1 MTTCKRVPCSCPS
14 QRRGFTLVEL
24 LVVIAIIGILV
35 GLLLPAVQA
44 AREAARRMSCTNNL
58 KQIGLALHNYH
69 DTYQK
74 LPPGLID
81 HSSSQSSAK
90 AGWGWSVF
98 ILPAIEQSPLFDA
111 LEVNTKSL
119 DEHRGS
125 TTETVT
131 TVQTTTPLSVF
142 ECPSDPGPSI
152 NTKRGGH
159 AKTNYV
165 GVFGSGFSTSS
176 AGGGYHDSNAKS
188 SQFNG
193 LFAGNSKV
201 RFRDILDG
209 LSNTFAV
216 GEVESLNKNAGVW
229 VGNYGPNRWG
239 GVYFDARIGTL
250 INATSGTN
258 PSWASTANFS
268 SFHPGGAHFVK
279 ADGSVG
285 FITENIDGRTYEN
298 LASRNDGKVIGEY

>member
-1 MTTCKRVPCSCPS
+1 MPVFKRYPRFSLS
-14 QRRGFTLVEL
+14 NTQGFTLVEL
-24 LVVIAIIGILV
+24 LVVIAIIGVLV

-44 AREAARRMSCTNNL
+44 AREAARRMSCSNNL

-69 DTYQK
+69 DTFQR
-74 LPPGLID
+74 LPPGIID
-81 HSSSQSSAK
+81 DSSSQSSAV
-90 AGWGWSVF
+90 AGWGWCVA
-98 ILPAIEQSPLFDA
+98 ILPFVEQTTLFDA
-111 LEVNTKSL
+111 MRVNQQTL
-119 DEHRGS
+119 NQHRGS

-131 TVQTTTPLSVF
+131 TVETTTPVAAF

-165 GVFGSGFSTSS
+165 GVFGSGNSTSNANS
-176 AGGGYHDSNAKS
+176 GYHDSNAKS

-216 GEVESLNKNAGVW
+216 GEVESNSKNAGVW
-229 VGNYGPNRWG
+229 VGNFGPNRWG
-239 GVYFDARIGTL
+239 GAFFDARIGTL
-250 INATSGTN
+250 INARSGTS
-258 PSWASTANFS
+258 PSWANTANFS
-268 SFHPGGAHFVK
+268 SLHPGGAHFTK

-285 FITENIDGRTYEN
+285 FITENIDGRIYEN
-298 LASRNDGKVIGEY
+298 LANRQDGKVIGGY

>member
-1 MTTCKRVPCSCPS
+1 MSTYKRVSRSYPLST
-14 QRRGFTLVEL
+14 RGFTLVEL
-24 LVVIAIIGILV
+24 LVVIAIIGVLV

-44 AREAARRMSCTNNL
+44 AREAARRMSCTNNF

-69 DTYQK
+69 DTFLR
-74 LPPGLID
+74 LPPGLVD
-81 HSSSQSSAK
+81 DSSTQSSAT
-90 AGWGWSVF
+90 AGWGWMVA
-98 ILPAIEQSPLFDA
+98 ILPGVEQSALYDA
-111 LEVNTKSL
+111 MEVSTKTL
-119 DEHRGS
+119 NQHRGS
-125 TTETVT
+125 TSETVT
-131 TVQTTTPLSVF
+131 TVQTTTPLPVF

-165 GVFGSGFSTSS
+165 GVFGSGYSTSS

-229 VGNYGPNRWG
+229 VGNFGANRWG
-239 GVYFDARIGTL
+239 GVYFDARIGAL

-268 SFHPGGAHFVK
+268 SWHPGGCHFVK

-285 FITENIDGRTYEN
+285 FVTENIDGRTYEN
-298 LASRNDGKVIGEY
+298 LASRNDGNVIGEY

>member
-1 MTTCKRVPCSCPS
+1 MPS
-14 QRRGFTLVEL
+14 DKLTSRSRYAGTRGFTLVEL
-24 LVVIAIIGILV
+24 LVVIAIIGVLV

-69 DTYQK
+69 DTFQT

-81 HSSSQSSAK
+81 DSSSQTSAV
-90 AGWGWSVF
+90 AGWGWCVF
-98 ILPAIEQSPLFDA
+98 ILPGIEQSALFDSMQ
-111 LEVNTKSL
+111 VNQKTL
-119 DEHRGS
+119 NEHRGS
-125 TTETVT
+125 TSESVT
-131 TVQTTTPLSVF
+131 TVETTTPIAVF

-152 NTKRGGH
+152 NVKRGGH
-159 AKTNYV
+159 AKSNYV

-193 LFAGNSKV
+193 MFAGNSRV
-201 RFRDILDG
+201 RFRDIRDG

-216 GEVESLNKNAGVW
+216 GEVQSDDKNAGVW
-229 VGNYGPNRWG
+229 VGNFGANRWG
-239 GVYFDARIGTL
+239 GVYFDARIGSL

-268 SFHPGGAHFVK
+268 SFHPSGSQFVK

-285 FITENIDGRTYEN
+285 FVSENIDGRTYEN
-298 LASRNDGKVIGEY
+298 LANRKDGNVIGEY